1 MKRYTRRF
9 GMSVI
14 VVAVILVIGV
24 VAVIGICNGLVKG
37 YARDKTFDTTE
48 AIPHRTVGLLLG
60 TAPITPQGAH
70 NYYFDYRIEAAA
82 QLFEAGKIDY
92 ILVSGDNHDRDY
104 DEPTC
109 MRDSLVAHGVPAD
122 RIVLDYAGFR
132 TLDSI
137 VRAKEIFGQDSLT
150 VISQKFH
157 NERAIYLAKHCGM
170 SAVGYNARDVARWA
184 KYIKIHG
191 REYLARVKM
200 FLDFFTDKQPRFL
213 GEKEETPFNPR

>member
-1 MKRYTRRF
+1 MRRYKRWI
-9 GMSVI
+9 GVIAIAAVVVVVLVI
-14 VVAVILVIGV
+14 VVCDGWVR
-24 VAVIGICNGLVKG
+24 G
-37 YARDKTFDTTE
+37 YACDKTFDTTD

-60 TAPITPQGAH
+60 TAPITPQGEH

-82 QLFEAGKIDY
+82 RLFQAGKIDY

-150 VISQKFH
+150 IISQKFH
-157 NERAIYLAKHCGM
+157 NERAIYLAKSSGI
-170 SAVGYNARDVARWA
+170 SAVGYNARDVARRA

-200 FLDFFTDKQPRFL
+200 FLDLLTDKQPRFL
-213 GEKEETPFNPR
+213 GEKEETPF

>member
-1 MKRYTRRF
+1 MKQYKKWIVAA
-9 GMSVI
+9 VI
-14 VVAVILVIGV
+14 AAVMAVFIVILV
-24 VAVIGICNGLVKG
+24 CDGLVRS
-37 YARDKTFDTTE
+37 YAGDKTFDTVE
-48 AIPHRTVGLLLG
+48 AIPHCKVGLLLG
-60 TAPITPQGAH
+60 TAPITPEGEH

-82 QLFEAGKIDY
+82 RLFQAGKIDY

-137 VRAKEIFGQDSLT
+137 VRAKKIFGQDSLT
-150 VISQKFH
+150 IISQKFH
-157 NERAIYLAKHCGM
+157 NERAIYLAKSSGI
-170 SAVGYNARDVARWA
+170 STLGYNARDVSRWS

-200 FLDFFTDKQPRFL
+200 FLDLLTDKQPRFL
-213 GEKEETPFNPR
+213 GKKEETPF

>member
-1 MKRYTRRF
+1 
-9 GMSVI
+9 MSVI
-14 VVAVILVIGV
+14 VVAVILVMGV

-157 NERAIYLAKHCGM
+157 NERAIYLAKHFGM
-170 SAVGYNARDVARWA
+170 SAVGYNARDVARRA

>member
-1 MKRYTRRF
+1 MKQYKKWIVAA
-9 GMSVI
+9 VI
-14 VVAVILVIGV
+14 AAVMAVFIVILV
-24 VAVIGICNGLVKG
+24 CDGLVRT
-37 YARDKTFDTTE
+37 YAGDKIFDTVE
-48 AIPHRTVGLLLG
+48 AIPHCKVGLLLG
-60 TAPITPQGAH
+60 TAPITPEGEH

-82 QLFEAGKIDY
+82 RLFQAGKIDY

-137 VRAKEIFGQDSLT
+137 VRAKKIFGQDSLT
-150 VISQKFH
+150 IISQKFH
-157 NERAIYLAKHCGM
+157 NERAIYLAKSSGI
-170 SAVGYNARDVARWA
+170 SAVGYNARDVARRA

-200 FLDFFTDKQPRFL
+200 FLDLLTDKQPRFL
-213 GEKEETPFNPR
+213 GKKEETPF

>member
-1 MKRYTRRF
+1 MKRYKRWI
-9 GMSVI
+9 GVIAIAAVVAVLLVI
-14 VVAVILVIGV
+14 VV
-24 VAVIGICNGLVKG
+24 CDGLVRG
-37 YARDKTFDTTE
+37 YARGKTFDTVE
-48 AIPHRTVGLLLG
+48 AIPHCSVGLLLG
-60 TAPITPQGAH
+60 TAPITPQGEH

-82 QLFEAGKIDY
+82 RLFQAGKIDY

-109 MRDSLVAHGVPAD
+109 MRDSLVAYGVPAD

-150 VISQKFH
+150 IISQKFH
-157 NERAIYLAKHCGM
+157 NERAIYLAKSSGL
-170 SAVGYNARDVARWA
+170 STLGYNARDVSRWD

-200 FLDFFTDKQPRFL
+200 FLDLLTDKQPRFL
-213 GEKEETPFNPR
+213 GEKEETPF